1 MTTTLIK
8 HGTIVDGTGT
18 SAFAGSVLI
27 EDDRIAGIV
36 PEGAALPTADRQID
50 AQGLVIC
57 PGFID
62 MHSHADWVLP
72 LANHAP
78 ILKCLVEQGITT
90 VVAGNCGISPA
101 PMTPEAR
108 ARIEVLASIVT
119 AGALDYPWRSMA
131 EYLTHVENQDPL
143 VNMAQLVGHATVR
156 YANSRRDRGDMS
168 PRDLER
174 CMESTRQALDEGA
187 CGLSFGLGYDPGMY
201 ASLEELEAFSRVAAE
216 AGKPVTIHMKALSR
230 LSPCYPLTMLA
241 AHNIKA
247 LQEALLLAE
256 KTGAALQL
264 SHFIFV
270 GRKSWSTVDE
280 ALDLVEG
287 ARARGVD
294 VMIDAFPYTC
304 GNTTILAPVPYWF
317 LAKIPG
323 AYSNALLKARLR
335 LELAVGFRLLGFS
348 YPDFQVMDSG
358 IPGYEDL
365 NGLRI
370 TEIAEKW
377 NCSPFTAMLTLAEK
391 SRGATLMLYHT
402 YSGEPG
408 FEEPLEKVLSRDY
421 CLFETDAA
429 IKANGL
435 PNPSATG
442 TFPRILGRFVRD
454 RKLFSLEEAVR
465 RMTHASA
472 ERFGLKDVGCLAP
485 GKAADLVL
493 FDPRTI
499 ADNPGGDRQAAGR
512 PEGIRRVLLNGQT
525 VVNNGIYVEGVRP
538 GRVLKA

>member
-8 HGTIVDGTGT
+8 SGTIVDGTGKP
-18 SAFAGSVLI
+18 AYAGSVLI
-27 EDDRIAGIV
+27 EDDRIADMLPQGSEW
-36 PEGAALPTADRQID
+36 PAADNQID
-50 AQGLVIC
+50 ARGLVVC

-101 PMTPEAR
+101 PMTSEAR
-108 ARIEVLASIVT
+108 ARVEVLASIVT
-119 AGALDYPWRSMA
+119 AGALGYPWRSMT
-131 EYLTHVENQDPL
+131 EYLNHVENQEPL
-143 VNMAQLVGHATVR
+143 LNMAQLVGHATVR

-168 PRDLER
+168 PRDLQH
-174 CMESTRQALDEGA
+174 CMESTRQALDQGA

-201 ASLEELEAFSRVAAE
+201 ASLDELAAFSRVAAE
-216 AGKPVTIHMKALSR
+216 AGKPITIHMKALSR

-247 LQEALLLAE
+247 LQETLLLAE
-256 KTGAALQL
+256 KTGATVQL

-270 GRKSWSTVDE
+270 GRRSWSTVDI
-280 ALDLVEG
+280 ALDLVDA

-317 LAKIPG
+317 LANIPA
-323 AYSNALLKARLR
+323 AYSSAVMRARLR
-335 LELAVGFRLLGFS
+335 LELAVGFRLLGFN

-358 IPGYEDL
+358 IPGCEDI

-370 TEIAEKW
+370 TEIAAQW
-377 NCSPFTAMLTLAEK
+377 HCSPFSAMLTLAEK
-391 SRGATLMLYHT
+391 SRGATLMLFHT

-408 FEEPLEKVLSRDY
+408 FEEPLERVLARDD

-429 IKANGL
+429 IKLDGL
-435 PNPSATG
+435 PNPAAKG
-442 TFPRILGRFVRD
+442 AFPRILGRLVRD

-472 ERFGLKDVGCLAP
+472 ARFGLQDVGCLAP

-499 ADNPGGDRQAAGR
+499 ADNPGEGRQAAGR
-512 PEGIRRVLLNGQT
+512 PAGIRQVLINGQT
-525 VVNNGIYVEGVRP
+525 VVEKGQYLAGVRP